1 MYTSLSQTTEDTK
14 MVQSLVA
21 VWEVCFLLYL
31 CTCAIKMLIIAK
43 PLCYCLQELECLR
56 LSEETK
62 CTDLGRPSREEVLK
76 DFLHGIKYESV
87 LSMLFSQ
94 DEPHYKVST
103 TEESERLERCFKSL
117 TDIVGTVTF
126 SQDDYCDDTDVGNSA
141 GMQNDKPN
149 ASLCS
154 GSLKKFVQTMSPERN
169 SEYLVSSPVTQRTL
183 SQFSDEGEKV
193 VLTPQILVT
202 FHGLLQIIGSC

>member
-1 MYTSLSQTTEDTK
+1 
-14 MVQSLVA
+14 
-21 VWEVCFLLYL
+21 
-31 CTCAIKMLIIAK
+31 MLIIAK
-43 PLCYCLQELECLR
+43 PLCYCLQELEHLR

-62 CTDLGRPSREEVLK
+62 YTDLGRPSREEVLK

-94 DEPHYKVST
+94 DEAHYKVST

-149 ASLCS
+149 ASHHS
-154 GSLKKFVQTMSPERN
+154 GSLKKIVQTMSPERI

>member
-43 PLCYCLQELECLR
+43 PLCYCLQELEHLR

-62 CTDLGRPSREEVLK
+62 YTDLGRPSREEVLK

-94 DEPHYKVST
+94 DKPHSKGST

-117 TDIVGTVTF
+117 SDIVGTVTF

-149 ASLCS
+149 ASHHS
-154 GSLKKFVQTMSPERN
+154 GSLKKIVQTMSPERI

>member
-149 ASLCS
+149 ASHHS
-154 GSLKKFVQTMSPERN
+154 GSLKKIVQTMSPERI

-193 VLTPQILVT
+193 LLTPQILVT

>member
-31 CTCAIKMLIIAK
+31 CTCATKMLIIAK
-43 PLCYCLQELECLR
+43 PLCYCLQELEHLR

-62 CTDLGRPSREEVLK
+62 YTDLGRPSREEVLK
-76 DFLHGIKYESV
+76 DFLHGIKYESA

-94 DEPHYKVST
+94 DKPHSKGST

-149 ASLCS
+149 ASHHS
-154 GSLKKFVQTMSPERN
+154 GSLKKIVQTMSPERI

-193 VLTPQILVT
+193 LLTPQILVT

>member
-1 MYTSLSQTTEDTK
+1 MYTSLSQTTEDMK
-14 MVQSLVA
+14 MLQSLVA

-31 CTCAIKMLIIAK
+31 CTCATKMLIIAK
-43 PLCYCLQELECLR
+43 PLCYCLQELEHLR

-62 CTDLGRPSREEVLK
+62 YTDLGRPSREEVLK
-76 DFLHGIKYESV
+76 DFLHGIKYESA

-94 DEPHYKVST
+94 DKPHSKGST

-117 TDIVGTVTF
+117 SDIVGTVTF

-154 GSLKKFVQTMSPERN
+154 GSLKKIVQTMSPERN

-193 VLTPQILVT
+193 LTPQILVT

>member
-31 CTCAIKMLIIAK
+31 CTCATKMLIIAK
-43 PLCYCLQELECLR
+43 PLCYCLQELEHLR

-62 CTDLGRPSREEVLK
+62 YTDLGRPSREEVLK

-94 DEPHYKVST
+94 DKPHSKGST

-117 TDIVGTVTF
+117 SDIVGTVTF

-154 GSLKKFVQTMSPERN
+154 GSLKKIVQTMSPERN

-193 VLTPQILVT
+193 LTPQILVT

>member
-1 MYTSLSQTTEDTK
+1 M
-14 MVQSLVA
+14 
-21 VWEVCFLLYL
+21 
-31 CTCAIKMLIIAK
+31 
-43 PLCYCLQELECLR
+43 R

-76 DFLHGIKYESV
+76 DFLHGIKYESA

-94 DEPHYKVST
+94 DKPHSKGST

-117 TDIVGTVTF
+117 SDIVGTVTF

-154 GSLKKFVQTMSPERN
+154 GSLKKIVQTMSPERI

-193 VLTPQILVT
+193 LLTPHILVT

>member
-43 PLCYCLQELECLR
+43 PLCYCLQELEHLR

-62 CTDLGRPSREEVLK
+62 YTDLGRPSREEVLK
-76 DFLHGIKYESV
+76 DFLHGIKYESA

-94 DEPHYKVST
+94 DKPHSKGST

-117 TDIVGTVTF
+117 SDIVGTVTF

-149 ASLCS
+149 ASHHS
-154 GSLKKFVQTMSPERN
+154 GSLKKIVQTMSPERN

-193 VLTPQILVT
+193 LTPQILVT